1 MSTAAISSS
10 SIYQQTEQYF
20 QTRQSDLQQLGQA
33 LQSGD
38 LAGAQTAYNNI
49 VQLGQSGPF
58 AGGDPFSR
66 PQREQDFTAIG
77 QALQSGDL
85 AGAQAAFSTLQSTF
99 EKGRARKTLPAPV
112 PLQTAG
118 RKLSSTL
125 AATAARPARLSA
137 PASSSGPEIVLNLGN
152 SNGTASPEQITIN
165 LNPTSGGGEQV
176 SLSVGSQGSNAQ
188 EITFNL
194 APNSNEQIVLNLLGE
209 SSSSSSSNSSAAP
222 RQVEASAFR
231 LEPQGRR
238 CSSREP
244 YPLRPLTAP
253 ARSMP
258 RPAPQKS
265 WHLLLDP
272 QLLCG

>member
-49 VQLGQSGPF
+49 IQLGQSGPF
-58 AGGDPFSR
+58 ASGDPFSR
-66 PQREQDFTAIG
+66 TQREQDFTAIG
-77 QALQSGDL
+77 EALQSGDL

-99 EKGRARKTLPAPV
+99 ERGADTQNSPG
-112 PLQTAG
+112 AG
-118 RKLSSTL
+118 STSNSGPEIILNLSNSSSGIS
-125 AATAARPARLSA
+125 SA
-137 PASSSGPEIVLNLGN
+137 SGASASSSGPEIVLNLGN
-152 SNGTASPEQITIN
+152 GSGSASPEQITIS

-176 SLSVGSQGSNAQ
+176 SLSVGSQGSNAP

-209 SSSSSSSNSSAAP
+209 SSSSPTGNSSSSSSTNSGLSVSA
-222 RQVEASAFR
+222 
-231 LEPQGRR
+231 
-238 CSSREP
+238 
-244 YPLRPLTAP
+244 
-253 ARSMP
+253 
-258 RPAPQKS
+258 
-265 WHLLLDP
+265 
-272 QLLCG
+272 

>member
-20 QTRQSDLQQLGQA
+20 QTRQSDLHQLGQA

-38 LAGAQTAYNNI
+38 LPGAQTAYNNI

-58 AGGDPFSR
+58 ASGDPFSR
-66 PQREQDFTAIG
+66 TQREQDFTAIG

-99 EKGRARKTLPAPV
+99 ERGRQNSPSASSNSNSNSGPEIILN
-112 PLQTAG
+112 
-118 RKLSSTL
+118 LSNSSAAST
-125 AATAARPARLSA
+125 SA
-137 PASSSGPEIVLNLGN
+137 PSAAASSAAAVSSGPEIVVNLGN
-152 SNGTASPEQITIN
+152 SSGSASPEQITID

-176 SLSVGSQGSNAQ
+176 SLSVGGQGSNAQ

-209 SSSSSSSNSSAAP
+209 SSSTSSSNSSGSSS
-222 RQVEASAFR
+222 ASGGLSVSA
-231 LEPQGRR
+231 
-238 CSSREP
+238 
-244 YPLRPLTAP
+244 
-253 ARSMP
+253 
-258 RPAPQKS
+258 
-265 WHLLLDP
+265 
-272 QLLCG
+272 

>member
-38 LAGAQTAYNNI
+38 LADAQTAYNNI
-49 VQLGQSGPF
+49 IQLGQSGPF
-58 AGGDPFSR
+58 ASGDPFSR

-99 EKGRARKTLPAPV
+99 EKAGTQNSPSAGS
-112 PLQTAG
+112 PLNSG
-118 RKLSSTL
+118 PEIILNLSSNSSSTSS
-125 AATAARPARLSA
+125 ASSA
-137 PASSSGPEIVLNLGN
+137 PASNSGPEIVLNLGN
-152 SNGTASPEQITIN
+152 SSGGTPEEITIN
-165 LNPTSGGGEQV
+165 LNPNSGEGEQV

-194 APNSNEQIVLNLLGE
+194 PPNSNEQIVLNLLGE
-209 SSSSSSSNSSAAP
+209 SSTSSSSNSTGSSSASGGLS
-222 RQVEASAFR
+222 VSA
-231 LEPQGRR
+231 
-238 CSSREP
+238 
-244 YPLRPLTAP
+244 
-253 ARSMP
+253 
-258 RPAPQKS
+258 
-265 WHLLLDP
+265 
-272 QLLCG
+272 

>member
-58 AGGDPFSR
+58 ASGDAFSR

-99 EKGRARKTLPAPV
+99 ERG
-112 PLQTAG
+112 AG
-118 RKLSSTL
+118 AQNSSSAGSTSSSGPEIILNLSNNSGASSATSSASS
-125 AATAARPARLSA
+125 AA
-137 PASSSGPEIVLNLGN
+137 ASSSGPEIVLNLGN
-152 SNGTASPEQITIN
+152 SSGSTSPEQITIN

-209 SSSSSSSNSSAAP
+209 SSSTSTSNSSGNS
-222 RQVEASAFR
+222 SANGG
-231 LEPQGRR
+231 L
-238 CSSREP
+238 SVS
-244 YPLRPLTAP
+244 A
-253 ARSMP
+253 
-258 RPAPQKS
+258 
-265 WHLLLDP
+265 
-272 QLLCG
+272 